1 MLAKY
6 FILTVVGTYFFLLE
20 LENERN
26 IKSYALKISHFHVTS
41 KARTRKGIKFSR
53 IWISKNVVVIDLG
66 ESDPYVNAYVGHAAR
81 IQLIH

>member
-26 IKSYALKISHFHVTS
+26 IKSYAQDF
-41 KARTRKGIKFSR
+41 AFPRY
-53 IWISKNVVVIDLG
+53 VVGGRRLG
-66 ESDPYVNAYVGHAAR
+66 RER
-81 IQLIH
+81 E

>member
-6 FILTVVGTYFFLLE
+6 FILTVVGTYFFL

-41 KARTRKGIKFSR
+41 WSKTRTRKGIKFSR
-53 IWISKNVVVIDLG
+53 IWISKNVVAIDLG
-66 ESDPYVNAYVGHAAR
+66 EADPYVNAYVSHAAR